1 MLSCSLAE
9 SRVTEDEYGNNYYWN
24 EGTLMEITYLKS
36 AARLLNRDWANRRGL
51 DLSRELLWVSVGL
64 KGSRATSHQSWK
76 FEKNSVVQPIADES
90 CLNLAKWQNIFW
102 PSTLTAS
109 SSAAHCLTE
118 THSASLERSRP
129 YLLTKSLS
137 QSLAALLG
145 CFIFVQNT
153 LISIGLIYIGCH
165 IHLS

>member
-1 MLSCSLAE
+1 MYVQIGPTKTAPLLINPIE
-9 SRVTEDEYGNNYYWN
+9 MRVLWTEIKY
-24 EGTLMEITYLKS
+24 IKS
-36 AARLLNRDWANRRGL
+36 AARLLNRVWVIKGGL
-51 DLSRELLWVSVGL
+51 DLCRS
-64 KGSRATSHQSWK
+64 KDSRATSHQSWK

-90 CLNLAKWQNIFW
+90 CLNLAEKQNIFW

-118 THSASLERSRP
+118 THSTSLKRSKL
-129 YLLTKSLS
+129 YLLTKSLL